1 MPWDEKIPEN
11 MMNRIIEALSYFF
24 KMETIEFA
32 RKVVFAEAEE
42 IRFKIFFDGSK
53 DLVGISV
60 VVRSTLPNKKVIYR
74 LLCNKSK
81 LVADDV
87 TTAPRSEL
95 TACLVSSRVYSLIK
109 EELRT
114 FLAEY
119 KGKISFEIIGD
130 SMIVLN
136 QIKKDSFH
144 FNTYAAARIQEICE
158 NTLNYP
164 IIWSHICSQENLS
177 DLLTRKYLKDPCEL
191 QWAQPSLKISE
202 QTFEVTKI
210 PM

>member
-24 KMETIEFA
+24 KIKTLEFE

-42 IRFKIFFDGSK
+42 VRFKIFFDGSK

-74 LLCNKSK
+74 LLFNKSK

-95 TACLVSSRVYSLIK
+95 TACLVSSRVYNK
-109 EELRT
+109 GRT
-114 FLAEY
+114 
-119 KGKISFEIIGD
+119 
-130 SMIVLN
+130 
-136 QIKKDSFH
+136 
-144 FNTYAAARIQEICE
+144 
-158 NTLNYP
+158 
-164 IIWSHICSQENLS
+164 
-177 DLLTRKYLKDPCEL
+177 
-191 QWAQPSLKISE
+191 
-202 QTFEVTKI
+202 
-210 PM
+210 